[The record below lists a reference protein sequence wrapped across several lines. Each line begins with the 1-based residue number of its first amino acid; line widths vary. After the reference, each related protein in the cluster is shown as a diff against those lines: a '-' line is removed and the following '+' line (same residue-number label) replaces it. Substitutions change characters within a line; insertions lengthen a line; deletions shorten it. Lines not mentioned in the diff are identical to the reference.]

1 MGKQSQGQKASPAMT
16 DKQRLTAI
24 RRKLTRMEAVVKRP
38 PKWVPKRFDN
48 EAWPRVLV
56 AQTMALEVIRK
67 VRQAAGWE

>member
-1 MGKQSQGQKASPAMT
+1 MT
-16 DKQRLTAI
+16 DKQRLNAI
-24 RRKLTRMEAVVKRP
+24 RRKLRRMEIVLKRP
-38 PKWVPKRFDN
+38 PKWVFKRFDN